1 MVVNAKDKK
10 KGKVFEKEG
19 MREGDRL
26 KQMDIWEDG
35 LLMVLLIGGKLEI
48 DVYDVVEI
56 DKVKKKVTKYHWFE
70 DILFFQDLIILKPAE
85 RRIIIENIY
94 MKKLSILV
102 NHKHLLRSRKDFSS
116 MIELNLSRHLLIP
129 AISAN
134 WPNDST
140 TWGLELKKWRAFQF
154 VICFIELLLTLSNLY
169 LRPLMVTNMWLLP
182 LIIILNGVRHD

>member
-1 MVVNAKDKK
+1 
-10 KGKVFEKEG
+10 

-140 TWGLELKKWRAFQF
+140 T
-154 VICFIELLLTLSNLY
+154 
-169 LRPLMVTNMWLLP
+169 
-182 LIIILNGVRHD
+182 

>member
-1 MVVNAKDKK
+1 
-10 KGKVFEKEG
+10 
-19 MREGDRL
+19 
-26 KQMDIWEDG
+26 
-35 LLMVLLIGGKLEI
+35 
-48 DVYDVVEI
+48 
-56 DKVKKKVTKYHWFE
+56 
-70 DILFFQDLIILKPAE
+70 
-85 RRIIIENIY
+85 
-94 MKKLSILV
+94 
-102 NHKHLLRSRKDFSS
+102 